1 VSSERPGA
9 DYPPLPEA
17 LAVGVYDNHTHLDPS
32 SEARADGMLDYR
44 EQLDR
49 AASVGIRGVVQVGTD
64 VGSSQWSAA
73 VAATEGRILAA
84 VAIHPNDAAE
94 LADGGG
100 LDAAIAEIDRLA
112 SLPRVVA
119 VGETGLDYF
128 RTESAAGRAAQMH
141 AFEEHIAIAKRHGL
155 ALQIHDRDAHADVI
169 ATLLRVGAPERTV
182 FHCYSGDAGM
192 ARVCAEHGW
201 YLSFAGNVTF
211 KNAQTLRDAL
221 AAAPRSL
228 VLVETDA
235 PYLTPAPVRG
245 RTNAPYLI
253 PHTLRAMAGYLD
265 TDVGELAAQ
274 VAANTEAVYG
284 SWDAEPVTVTAVA
297 SGGAA

>member
-1 VSSERPGA
+1 
-9 DYPPLPEA
+9 
-17 LAVGVYDNHTHLDPS
+17 
-32 SEARADGMLDYR
+32 
-44 EQLDR
+44 
-49 AASVGIRGVVQVGTD
+49 
-64 VGSSQWSAA
+64 
-73 VAATEGRILAA
+73 
-84 VAIHPNDAAE
+84 
-94 LADGGG
+94 
-100 LDAAIAEIDRLA
+100 
-112 SLPRVVA
+112 
-119 VGETGLDYF
+119 
-128 RTESAAGRAAQMH
+128 
-141 AFEEHIAIAKRHGL
+141 
-155 ALQIHDRDAHADVI
+155 
-169 ATLLRVGAPERTV
+169 
-182 FHCYSGDAGM
+182 
-192 ARVCAEHGW
+192 
-201 YLSFAGNVTF
+201 VTF
-211 KNAQTLRDAL
+211 KNAQILRDAL